1 MPSPRMFR
9 DAVSYIFTR
18 ASDDAPTKPN
28 LPPMTSTPPSLPT
41 YRLRYFLT
49 NLTSLLI
56 SASCLVI
63 IATTLN
69 FYTNSE
75 LPTWGEG
82 IAIHSYTAW
91 LSVLAKL
98 ALIIPLAEC
107 ISQAKFRLFTQ
118 GRRKLSDLDLAD
130 AASRDSLGALGW
142 LFRFRSGF
150 LLHFGAALMVV
161 SLAWDPAMQHL
172 IRPTMS
178 SIPDRNATAS
188 LAVNQDYAPQRGLDR
203 GLVLTTPKAMAAGIQ
218 ATVLGQS
225 ITPGYYCPSGNCT
238 YPPVSTVGICT
249 TCEDITDS
257 LIRSCK
263 DLSQKDP
270 YCFPGSDVCY
280 TTGQLCSYRSTSGVI
295 IGGANGIFLNFAA
308 TGADFVNMGN
318 GNMQL
323 NRDIVNLT
331 ALYIDPRGAA
341 DPPDNGTFAA
351 SPIPMAPGHVKNGVH
366 KARGYQ
372 CKISYCQQ
380 QVQSFVI
387 GGQLK
392 EILQPATDHVENFMT
407 KTPVFNSPDLPENLL
422 QQRFNLTKGDNSTRV
437 SLTALYALSKGLSV
451 SLSGNTTYAGIRD
464 NAPAMSDF
472 HRAFYEGM
480 VATSFT
486 TMMSDITSSVT
497 SAIRNEMA
505 SSAIGTVWIQRCLL
519 RIKWEWIIL
528 PCVIWVGVLI
538 MLLTTTFRARKE
550 HAPWLGTSQLAT
562 VYIDLE
568 REVRVDV
575 DRRDASWG
583 DKGMMRS
590 VAESQRVRIAPAHA
604 ADGCAR
610 LEFTR
615 LGAPSQ

>member
-1 MPSPRMFR
+1 MQSPCIFR

-28 LPPMTSTPPSLPT
+28 LPPMTSTPPPVPA
-41 YRLRYFLT
+41 YRFRYFLT

-56 SASCLVI
+56 SASCLII

-75 LPTWGEG
+75 LPIWGDS
-82 IAIHSYTAW
+82 ITIHSFTAW
-91 LSVLAKL
+91 LSAIAKL
-98 ALIIPLAEC
+98 ALVIPLAEC
-107 ISQAKFRLFTQ
+107 ISQAKFRLFAQ
-118 GRRKLSDLDLAD
+118 QRRKLSDLDLAD
-130 AASRDSLGALGW
+130 AASRNPLGALGW
-142 LFRFRSGF
+142 LLRFRSGL
-150 LLHFGAALMVV
+150 LLHFGAALVVV

-172 IRPTMS
+172 IRPTLS

-188 LAVNQDYAPQRGLDR
+188 LAINGDYAPQRGLDR
-203 GLVLTTPKAMAAGIQ
+203 GLVLTTPKAISAGIL
-218 ATVLGQS
+218 AAVLGQS
-225 ITPGYYCPSGNCT
+225 ITPSYYCPSGNCT

-249 TCEDITDS
+249 SCEDITAS

-270 YCFPGSDVCY
+270 YCIPGSDACY
-280 TTGQLCSYRSTSGVI
+280 TTGQLCSYRSASGVT

-308 TGADFVNMGN
+308 AGADFVNVGN
-318 GNMQL
+318 GNIEL
-323 NRDIVNLT
+323 TRDIVNLT
-331 ALYIDPRGAA
+331 ALYSDPRGAA

-351 SPIPMAPGHVKNGVH
+351 SPIPMAPGHVKSGVH

-372 CKISYCQQ
+372 CKITYCQQ

-392 EILQPATDHVENFMT
+392 EILQPATDSVESFMM
-407 KTPVFNSPDLPENLL
+407 KRPVLNSPDLPESVL
-422 QQRFNLTKGDNSTRV
+422 QHRLNLTRRKDSTRV

-451 SLSGNTTYAGIRD
+451 SLSGNTTYAAIRD

-472 HRAFYEGM
+472 HRAFYERM
-480 VATSFT
+480 VATSFMA
-486 TMMSDITSSVT
+486 MMGGISNSMT

-505 SSAIGTVWIQRCLL
+505 SSAAGTVWVQRHLL

-528 PCVIWVGVLI
+528 PSVIWIGVLI

-575 DRRDASWG
+575 DRRDAAWG
-583 DKGMMRS
+583 DKGMMRT
-590 VAESQRVRIAPAHA
+590 VAEGQRVRIAPVYGI
-604 ADGCAR
+604 DGSAR

-615 LGAPSQ
+615 LEAPAP